1 MDRDQ
6 IINLIRNTLRCSCP
20 DEVFHTISR
29 EGPDN
34 QDILYSMIESADP
47 KAVAG
52 VDAIVSV
59 GSKLIVVI
67 CGTVKEEDLAQ
78 LVSKA
83 VSVRDRMN
91 FNRARIVLK
100 KTRISIDTVD
110 RLMAKFDN
118 RVHLHTLYDIE
129 VV

>member
-29 EGPDN
+29 EGPGN
-34 QDILYSMIESADP
+34 QDILYSMIESSDR
-47 KAVAG
+47 KTVAC
-52 VDAIVSV
+52 VEAIVSV
-59 GSKLIVVI
+59 GSKLIVII
-67 CGTVKEEDLAQ
+67 CGTVNEEDLAQ

-91 FNRARIVLK
+91 FNRVRIVLK
-100 KTRISIDTVD
+100 KTRISIDTAD
-110 RLMAKFDN
+110 RLIARFDN
-118 RVHLHTLYDIE
+118 RVHLHTL
-129 VV
+129 